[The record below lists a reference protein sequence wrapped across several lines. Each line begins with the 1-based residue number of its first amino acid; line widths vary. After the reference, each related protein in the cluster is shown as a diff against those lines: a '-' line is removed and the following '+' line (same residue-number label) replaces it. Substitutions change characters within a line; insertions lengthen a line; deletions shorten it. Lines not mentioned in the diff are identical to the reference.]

1 MMAVKS
7 ACCEPCVLV
16 LGYSMHLE
24 GGVSKVTALL
34 IDNMPELTLHPILF
48 SYNSLKLIMNF
59 LKQNKDLKITI

>member
-48 SYNSLKLIMNF
+48 SYNSLV
-59 LKQNKDLKITI
+59 